1 MRRKEF
7 CERIIAPL
15 SLVCTS
21 LTEKE
26 FNKARQVKKLVQSMA
41 TSELLIGE
49 QFFIEGLKKS
59 IQDIVY
65 GKCLNLSIG
74 SFDYSLVVD
83 SRSEFRPY
91 DKDGWL
97 HIWIRNK
104 REDISGSLVYLSD
117 KGVNGLFNI
126 GRIRSNKITKERLE
140 FLLQSRIDFPEK
152 IFDKDELVFFL
163 NNEMAKTDGNAT
175 IYKEL
180 FQRLYDKTLDRVI
193 MHYSV

>member
-15 SLVCTS
+15 SLVYTS

-26 FNKARQVKKLVQSMA
+26 FNKAKQIKGYVQSMA

-49 QFFIEGLKKS
+49 QFFIEDYQMLVKDQ
-59 IQDIVY
+59 IY
-65 GKCLNLSIG
+65 GECLNLSMD

-83 SRSEFRPY
+83 KGSEVRPY

-104 REDISGSLVYLSD
+104 GEDISESLIYLSD

-140 FLLQSRIDFPEK
+140 FLLQGKVHSPEK

-163 NNEMAKTDGNAT
+163 NNEYAETEGNAT
-175 IYKEL
+175 LYKEL
-180 FQRLYDKTLDRVI
+180 FQGLYDKTLDRVI